1 MFSKKYSKLLF
12 ILIMGLGMSF
22 LMTLVITYVNT
33 GYDSKYIER
42 FLKAWSVS
50 LPKAM
55 IATSLVAPI
64 AQKFVDKITS

>member
-12 ILIMGLGMSF
+12 ILIIGFGMSF

-50 LPKAM
+50 LPVAM

>member
-1 MFSKKYSKLLF
+1 
-12 ILIMGLGMSF
+12 MGLGMSF

-50 LPKAM
+50 LPVAM